1 MSHKMNKKRQFLVS
15 ENRKN
20 YFFSQNLKS
29 VICLNI
35 GGGQDSCPGD
45 PDSVEPHETIRST

>member
-1 MSHKMNKKRQFLVS
+1 MNKKVNFGPQKM
-15 ENRKN
+15 EKMI
-20 YFFSQNLKS
+20 FFKNLKS

-45 PDSVEPHETIRST
+45 PDSVGTHQTIHSTYDLF